1 MSLTLS
7 EAAGAVQTGHGQPP
21 ALGLWSTADRGRT
34 LVVHVPHKQNE
45 RIADISVTENSR
57 SVLVE
62 VIRIGVQRE
71 GDARLVRS
79 TRTVKL
85 SAPLGNRR
93 LAMTWDGARVPLL
106 QAVPAGGEDA
116 QESAAERAKK
126 ELVTLIDNLE
136 PGSALPSERVLS
148 ERLEIARMTLRHAVD
163 ELTLAGKVSRRRGS
177 GTYVAESK
185 LLCRITPDGLDL
197 DPTTP
202 GAGFGHVHVVRD
214 VVEAEED
221 VAADLGIDTGD
232 LVLNIG
238 RLLLVDHRPF
248 GLVSRHIPVARL
260 SETPGAPSALRWFS
274 ERTSRVDTRIQL
286 STATPA
292 EARLLDLS
300 QVQPMLAW
308 HKIALDDQDTPLERT
323 RVLARGDRVVLDL
336 SGQ

>member
-7 EAAGAVQTGHGQPP
+7 EAAGAADTGRPP

-34 LVVHVPHKQNE
+34 LLVHVPHKQNE
-45 RIADISVTENSR
+45 RIADLSVSENSR
-57 SVLVE
+57 AVAVE
-62 VIRIGVQRE
+62 VIRIGVPGR
-71 GDARLVRS
+71 DNVRLVRS
-79 TRTVKL
+79 TRSVPL
-85 SAPLGNRR
+85 AAPLGNRK
-93 LAMTWDGARVPLL
+93 LTMTWDGVKVPLL
-106 QAVPAGGEDA
+106 QAVPAGGQDA
-116 QESAAERAKK
+116 EESAAERAKK
-126 ELVTLIDNLE
+126 ELVSLIDTLE

-197 DPTTP
+197 DPAAP

-214 VVEAEED
+214 VVAADEQ
-221 VAADLGIDTGD
+221 VAGDLGIEPGD
-232 LVLNIG
+232 LVLHIG

-248 GLVSRHIPVARL
+248 GLVSRHIPIARL
-260 SETPGAPSALRWFS
+260 AETPGAPSALRWFS

-308 HKIALDDQDTPLERT
+308 HRIAVDKKDIPLERT
-323 RVLARGDRVVLDL
+323 RVLARGDRVVIDL
-336 SGQ
+336 PS